1 MTLEEKI
8 KQSFFNLLER
18 PRTPGSIHVSAL
30 PFCLRKEFFNIK
42 FNATPTPVAAMISGK
57 IHHLAIKHLEM
68 FRHALEDEIRD
79 DYRAITDT
87 LLERFKRVDFEAELE
102 QDLKDGYKLRGR
114 ADVITNSTT
123 VWEFKFTKRLNS
135 HELDP
140 LYFAQ
145 ANAYAVMA
153 DCERFILVKV
163 HRETYDVRVLEGTA
177 DKEAFEALKQRALM
191 LIDCLEN
198 NTIPQ
203 GPELEWECKNCVYSI
218 VCSNL
223 KSEQRL

>member
-1 MTLEEKI
+1 
-8 KQSFFNLLER
+8 
-18 PRTPGSIHVSAL
+18 
-30 PFCLRKEFFNIK
+30 
-42 FNATPTPVAAMISGK
+42 MISGK
-57 IHHLAIKHLEM
+57 IHHLAIEHLSI
-68 FRHALEDEIRD
+68 FGEDARFEVELYHELRNG
-79 DYRAITDT
+79 YR
-87 LLERFKRVDFEAELE
+87 LS
-102 QDLKDGYKLRGR
+102 GR

-153 DCERFILVKV
+153 ECERFILVKV
-163 HRETYDVRVLEGTA
+163 HRDSYDVKILEGTA

-191 LIDCLEN
+191 LIDCLEG
-198 NTIPQ
+198 NTIPA

-218 VCSNL
+218 VCGNL
-223 KSEQRL
+223 KDEQRRLEE